1 MDIIEPNK
9 NFDFSKLSLS
19 YPNSIQ
25 NNTYFTRILYKD
37 KPLYIQ
43 TPKIITKQGFVKN
56 NKKIYCDLLFDNTNE
71 DFIYWIENL
80 ENKCQSLIYSK
91 SNEWFEKTLEL
102 NEIESAFNSC
112 LKLFKSGKYYLLRSN
127 VKINSL
133 NGNPFIKIYDEK
145 EKTLTMDDVHTETN
159 IISIIEV
166 EGIKFTNKNFQ
177 IDLELKQMMVL
188 NTDIIFENC
197 LIKKRNDV
205 PSDNLNTYT
214 NVVYLQE
221 NTIVDDNTRL
231 NEDVNEKNKKD
242 VEEENTTKNLETLSE
257 NIIENIEKTESIG
270 KYNESYEINNLE
282 NTDFKDEQPDKA
294 INEQNDFKEEQ
305 PDKEINEQNDL
316 KEQQLDKA
324 IIEQNDLKEEQ
335 LDKAIGESLTEFDLS
350 FSLENNLET
359 EPIKLKNLNEVYYK
373 MYKEARQKAKEAKKN
388 ALIAYLE
395 AKNIKQTFMLEDID
409 ESSDDS
415 DNEMQ
420 IMDV

>member
-19 YPNSIQ
+19 YPSSIQ

-80 ENKCQSLIYSK
+80 EIKCQNLIYNK
-91 SNEWFEKTLEL
+91 SSEWFDSKLEL
-102 NEIESAFNSC
+102 NDIESAFNSC
-112 LKLFKSGKYYLLRSN
+112 LKLFKSGKYYLLRGN

-133 NGNPFIKIYDEK
+133 NGNPVIKIYDET
-145 EKTLTMDDVHTETN
+145 EKTLSIDDVNADTN
-159 IISIIEV
+159 IISILEV

-177 IDLELKQMMVL
+177 IDLEVKQLMVL

-197 LIKKRNDV
+197 LIKKSNYYSNNQTETTRISSENV
-205 PSDNLNTYT
+205 PALSQNYNAKLADDSTAILYDYT
-214 NVVYLQE
+214 IRKNA
-221 NTIVDDNTRL
+221 DDNAK
-231 NEDVNEKNKKD
+231 EFDVSCEKKSDDEKTD
-242 VEEENTTKNLETLSE
+242 EYDKSFLEALSE
-257 NIIENIEKTESIG
+257 NIIENIEKNENIENTD
-270 KYNESYEINNLE
+270 ESYKKNEDNLE
-282 NTDFKDEQPDKA
+282 NTESKKT
-294 INEQNDFKEEQ
+294 KEETNEER
-305 PDKEINEQNDL
+305 KEETREL
-316 KEQQLDKA
+316 KEDTT
-324 IIEQNDLKEEQ
+324 ELKE
-335 LDKAIGESLTEFDLS
+335 DSLTEFDLS

-359 EPIKLKNLNEVYYK
+359 ETIKLKKPNEVYYK

-388 ALIAYLE
+388 ALIAHLE

-409 ESSDDS
+409 DSSDDS

-420 IMDV
+420 FMNNYV

>member
-205 PSDNLNTYT
+205 SSENSNTYT
-214 NVVYLQE
+214 NIVSAQE
-221 NTIVDDNTRL
+221 NTIIDDNTRL

-242 VEEENTTKNLETLSE
+242 TEEENTKKNLETLSE

-282 NTDFKDEQPDKA
+282 NTYLKEEQNDLKKEQPDEAINQQNDLKEEQPDKA
-294 INEQNDFKEEQ
+294 IN
-305 PDKEINEQNDL
+305 
-316 KEQQLDKA
+316 
-324 IIEQNDLKEEQ
+324 
-335 LDKAIGESLTEFDLS
+335 ESLTEFDLS

-359 EPIKLKNLNEVYYK
+359 EPIKLKNPNEVYYK